1 MRQRWASGRRGRA
14 WVQVCA
20 ALLMQVMLLLTQ
32 VMLLLM
38 QAMLLLMQAM
48 LLLILHWLQ
57 GTPEPATLPCS

>member
-38 QAMLLLMQAM
+38 QAMLLL
-48 LLLILHWLQ
+48 ILHWLQ